1 MSSSRILTT
10 KAARRSVAAAKK
22 LPSNT
27 RVQQRRIFLLSPASC
42 GGKRAALLFN
52 ERAEFDVAV
61 RVRKEPGAPLGEVF
75 SFLSGLYFRG
85 KLTYARAFEVP
96 PPRRAP
102 GIHIITPTDGLASP
116 FQMITLRDLERFAT
130 IPIEA
135 DDSRYRMPLE
145 RDCARLAEKI
155 GPRCEVVLLGS
166 VASGK
171 YVDVLLPIFGKR
183 LVFPKEFI
191 GRGDMARGALL
202 LQRAASGQELTYI
215 QVSDPSRLGF
225 NASKKARSEA
235 EARHVA
241 LG

>member
-1 MSSSRILTT
+1 M
-10 KAARRSVAAAKK
+10 
-22 LPSNT
+22 
-27 RVQQRRIFLLSPASC
+27 QQRRIFLLSPASC

-85 KLTYARAFEVP
+85 KLTYARAFENA
-96 PPRRAP
+96 PRRKAS

-116 FQMITLRDLERFAT
+116 GQMVTLKDLERFAT

-145 RDCARLAEKI
+145 RDCERLAEKI

-183 LVFPKEFI
+183 LVFPREFI
-191 GRGDMARGALL
+191 GHGDMARGGLL
-202 LQRAASGQELTYI
+202 LQRAASGKELTYI
-215 QVSDPSRLGF
+215 QVSDPSRLGL

-235 EARHVA
+235 EARHAA